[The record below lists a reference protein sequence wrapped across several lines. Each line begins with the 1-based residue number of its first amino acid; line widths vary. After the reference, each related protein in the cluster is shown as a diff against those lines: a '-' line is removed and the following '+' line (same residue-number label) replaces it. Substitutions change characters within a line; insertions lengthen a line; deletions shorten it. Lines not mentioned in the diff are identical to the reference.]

1 MHCVFKLPNGKEVV
15 TKEFLYK
22 DVRMFF
28 NDSSLNYKLNVLE
41 EFILT
46 KNLNV
51 VEKFIALIRL
61 REKCVKRSI
70 SLNLNKKDKEVSIDF
85 ILKNFDEIVDI
96 REIKTIDNITLELDY
111 PSKFVI
117 NTDNI
122 FSVIQKI
129 KIDDQEIDL
138 NEVTEEEFVTI
149 TNSLP
154 VEVLTTITKFVEDKQ
169 HALSFMLFSGK
180 DKLELNFLNASPF
193 ILLESLFNCID
204 PYTYR
209 EYIFVLSRRMKD
221 MNFLINSTFIDIL
234 DYMDLYKRENE
245 DEGDKVAKIDN

>member
-28 NDSSLNYKLNVLE
+28 NNSSIQYKVNKLE
-41 EFILT
+41 EFVLT
-46 KNLNV
+46 KDLNV
-51 VEKFIALIRL
+51 VEKFITLTRL
-61 REKCVKRSI
+61 RELCIKQSVN
-70 SLNLNKKDKEVSIDF
+70 LNLSQKDKEVSIDF
-85 ILKNFDEIVDI
+85 ILKNFDEIIDI
-96 REIKTIDNITLELDY
+96 KEKKDIGNISLVLDY
-111 PSKFVI
+111 PSRFVV

-122 FSVIQKI
+122 FSVIHKVQ
-129 KIDDQEIDL
+129 IDGEEIDL
-138 NEVTEEEFVTI
+138 NNVSSNEFVAI

-154 VEVLTTITKFVEDKQ
+154 ADVLKAVTEFVESKK
-169 HALSFMLFSGK
+169 HALVFNLFSGK
-180 DKLELNFLNASPF
+180 DAIELNFLNASPF

-209 EYIFVLSRRMKD
+209 EYLFVLSRRMKD
-221 MNFLINSTFIDIL
+221 ITFLLNSTFIDII

-245 DEGDKVAKIDN
+245 EEGDKVAKIDN